1 MKPNLEY
8 ILTLVRMNQWSGS
21 ELGRRMGVSRAEAN
35 RFLNGDRVGGKK
47 VMGGLLKA
55 FPNEPMDRLFILHDA
70 EPKGSTRRKSY
81 ATK

>member
-1 MKPNLEY
+1 MKPNREY
-8 ILTLVRMNQWSGS
+8 ILNLVRTNQWSGS

-47 VMGGLLKA
+47 VMGGLIKA
-55 FPNEPMDRLFILHDA
+55 FPNEPMDRLFILNDV
-70 EPKGSTRRKSY
+70 EPKSSTGRISY